1 MEEYI
6 DFITKKHVLLNQ
18 LDNVSIA
25 SLNER
30 SSRLAL
36 WSSVCSYRPQ
46 VP

>member
-1 MEEYI
+1 MTLNE
-6 DFITKKHVLLNQ
+6 THVLLNQ

-30 SSRLAL
+30 SCRLAL